1 MIFKEHSKLNGQH
14 AFLSGSKYHWINY
27 DTDRLVEA
35 YTNFNAVAKGVIL
48 HNFARQCIELKQ
60 KLPRSTKTLNAYV
73 NDAIGFRMTPEQ
85 VLYYSDHCFGT
96 ADAISF
102 DNKTLRI
109 HDLKT
114 GKVPAHME
122 QLEVYAAIFC
132 LEYRFDPKD
141 INIILRIYQLDDVEE
156 LIPLPD
162 DIRDIM
168 EKIIAFDKVLFQ
180 MDKMN
185 E

>member
-132 LEYRFDPKD
+132 LEYRMDPKD

-156 LIPLPD
+156 LVPSPD

-168 EKIIAFDKVLFQ
+168 EKIIAFDQLLFQ

-185 E
+185 A